1 MPETIH
7 NPVQKDSV
15 TFLETAEETGRTL
28 IEVDLAAGGGNK
40 LHRHLT
46 YTERFEVL
54 EGTLTV
60 QIGRQKLRLGP
71 GETATAPARSR
82 HRFANETG
90 EPVRFLV
97 ELEPGHTGFEQAL
110 RIGYGLAADG
120 ETTRDGIPK
129 RMSDMAVLAQM
140 SEIRICG
147 PLAALNPLLGLV
159 ARHSTVREREL
170 LATYG
175 QDTYAA
181 KPALRTVGT

>member
-15 TFLETAEETGRTL
+15 TFLETAGESDRTL
-28 IEVDLAAGGGNK
+28 LEVDLAPGGGNR

-60 QIGRQKLRLGP
+60 QIGRQKLRLAP
-71 GETATAPARSR
+71 GETATAPVKSR
-82 HRFANETG
+82 HAFSNETG

-97 ELEPGHTGFEQAL
+97 ELTPGHAGFEQAL

-129 RMSDMAVLAQM
+129 RLPDMAVLAQM
-140 SEIRICG
+140 SDIRVCG
-147 PLAALNPLLGLV
+147 PLATLTPLLGLI
-159 ARHSTVREREL
+159 ARRSPARRSEL
-170 LATYG
+170 LARYG

-181 KPALRTVGT
+181 KPALRTAGT

>member
-28 IEVDLAAGGGNK
+28 VEVDLAAGGGNR

-60 QIGRQKLRLGP
+60 QIGRRKLRVAP

-82 HRFANETG
+82 HAFANETD

-97 ELEPGHTGFEQAL
+97 ELTPGHAGFEQAL

-129 RMSDMAVLAQM
+129 RLPDLAVLAQM
-140 SEIRICG
+140 SDIRVCG
-147 PLAALNPLLGLV
+147 PLAALNPILGVV
-159 ARHSTVREREL
+159 ARRSTAREREL
-170 LATYG
+170 LERYG
-175 QDTYAA
+175 QETYAE
-181 KPALRTVGT
+181 KPALRTAGT